1 MKGNADVLSTLR
13 VLLKSEQTAM
23 AQYRVDAQMLR
34 NAGYISLKHKL
45 HGYFYEENDHSKKL
59 LNRLLLLGGTPD
71 ASNLVAEAPQV
82 SDDVQAILNNNLAL
96 EYKAIED
103 YNAAIKQSTAAGDDV
118 TSKIL
123 RHILC
128 EENGHAAWLE
138 KQLAY
143 IKKLGIEN
151 YLVEQMD

>member
-23 AQYRVDAQMLR
+23 AQYRVDAQVLR
-34 NAGYISLKHKL
+34 NAGYLGLKHKL
-45 HGYFYEENDHSKKL
+45 HGYFYEENDHAKKL
-59 LNRLLLLGGTPD
+59 LNRLLLLGGAV
-71 ASNLVAEAPQV
+71 ASSDMVAEAPQV
-82 SDDVQAILNNNLAL
+82 SDDVQAILTNNLAL
-96 EYKAIED
+96 ESKAIED

-128 EENGHAAWLE
+128 EENNHAAWLE
-138 KQLAY
+138 KQLGY